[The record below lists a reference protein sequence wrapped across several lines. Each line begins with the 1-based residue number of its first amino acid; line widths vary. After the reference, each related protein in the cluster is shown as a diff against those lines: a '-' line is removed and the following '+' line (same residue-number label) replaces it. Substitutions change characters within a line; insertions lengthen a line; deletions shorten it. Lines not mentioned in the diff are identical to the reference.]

1 MFPCELTLTGR
12 CEVVRDH
19 VDRHRVPDTPITD
32 HRTGDCHLLGGE
44 AGGEVRG
51 GAGAEL

>member
-12 CEVVRDH
+12 CEVVTDH
-19 VDRHRVPDTPITD
+19 VDRHSEPDTPITD
-32 HRTGDCHLLGGE
+32 HRTGDCHLLGGG

-51 GAGAEL
+51 GAGAQL